1 MRIQHNIAALN
12 AYRNLTTNNNAVS
25 KNLEKLS
32 SGYRINRAGDDAAGL
47 AISEKMRAQ
56 ITGLETA
63 QKNANDGISLV
74 QTAEGALTEVHSML
88 NRMVELA
95 NQSAN
100 GTYANAVDRESLQ
113 EEIQSLTD
121 EINRISE
128 STNFNGIKLLDGTL
142 GLNTDSF
149 KIGATKAGSDAGE
162 LTGAALGVEVT
173 HAGDSATEVQ
183 PEFTI
188 NLADFKVKAE
198 SSTLDAST
206 TVTVKVSI
214 GGQEVKFYAG
224 TASITDKDAATSDV
238 TVTIPDKATAAVDN
252 AFTKTNF
259 GTKAAVIGNDVYTV
273 QGTGTNEVKFTYVG
287 RIDENGKFV
296 DKGEDGGKVAKDAWI
311 PQGNVDITFDG
322 SEDLKK
328 LVKVTDGR
336 KDCNVTKL
344 KDPVAGE
351 TAVRAGASLKLTQ
364 DIIDAGSLKI
374 GDTTFKFD
382 KTVPATTGAP
392 KDASS
397 TVTIGIKDV
406 KEEDLLKTV
415 TSQMSNYTKSIML
428 KDGTKT
434 GTTENQFAF
443 TIGRGNGI
451 DTIEIEESVKT
462 GTPPDY
468 GKFTEAKLQEAF
480 TQTRE
485 ATAASSSITL
495 AKQPAA
501 GESIQ
506 INGKTYTF
514 GEGDNDIKIGATA
527 EESAK
532 NLVAAL
538 AKDSKITAEANGA
551 TIKVSSTVTGA
562 KSEAPV
568 IGSAGLTLQVGDT
581 SEDFNQLTVQ
591 VSSMDADA
599 LGIGSV
605 DISTQGGAKVAVDKI
620 KNAINMVSSQRG
632 KLGAIQNRLEHTINN
647 LSVTAENIT
656 AAESRIRDV
665 DVAEEMMAYT
675 KNNILV
681 QSAQAMLAQANQI
694 PQGVLQLLQ

>member
-100 GTYANAVDRESLQ
+100 GTYANAVDRDSLQ
-113 EEIQSLTD
+113 EEIKSLTA

-149 KIGATKAGSDAGE
+149 KIGATKAGGDARE
-162 LTGAALGVEVT
+162 LTGAALGVEAT
-173 HAGDSATEVQ
+173 HSGDSATEVQ
-183 PEFTI
+183 PQFTI
-188 NLADFKVKAE
+188 NLGDYRVDTASAASGATA
-198 SSTLDAST
+198 SS
-206 TVTVKVSI
+206 VTVKVSI
-214 GGQEVKFYAG
+214 GEQEVKFYSG
-224 TASITDKDAATSDV
+224 TASLTGSSATQSSVTVAVTTSAATDALKA
-238 TVTIPDKATAAVDN
+238 DKFDGKV
-252 AFTKTNF
+252 
-259 GTKAAVIGNDVYTV
+259 AVIGNDVYDVTAS
-273 QGTGTNEVKFTYVG
+273 GTEQVNFTYAG
-287 RIDENGKFV
+287 RLDKDGKFV
-296 DKGEDGGKVAKDAWI
+296 ASDKDGGKVTTDTWV
-311 PQGNVDITFDG
+311 PRGNLDIKLDG
-322 SEDLKK
+322 SETNMNLI
-328 LVKVTDGR
+328 TETGR
-336 KDCNVTKL
+336 EDCHLTVV

-351 TAVRAGASLKLTQ
+351 QAVRAGASLKLTP
-364 DIIDAGSLKI
+364 DIIAAGKLKI
-374 GDTTFKFD
+374 GDTTFIFD
-382 KTVPATTGAP
+382 KETAATTGTLTATNSEV
-392 KDASS
+392 K
-397 TVTIGIKDV
+397 IGIKDV
-406 KEEDLLKTV
+406 KDEDLLKTV
-415 TSQMSNYTKSIML
+415 TSQMSNYTGDIKL
-428 KDGTKT
+428 KDGTKN
-434 GTTENQFAF
+434 GTTENEYEF
-443 TIGRGNGI
+443 IMGRGNGT
-451 DTIEIEESVKT
+451 DTIEIEEKVKT
-462 GTPPDY
+462 GDDPDY
-468 GKFTEAKLQEAF
+468 GKFTDAKLQEAF
-480 TQTRE
+480 TQTQA
-485 ATAASSSITL
+485 ATAASTSITL
-495 AKQPAA
+495 EKQPAA

-514 GEGDNDIKIGATA
+514 GEGDNDIEIGATP
-527 EESAK
+527 EEAAK

-551 TIKVSSTVTGA
+551 TIKVSSTVAGA

-581 SEDFNQLTVQ
+581 SEDFNQLNVQ
-591 VSSMDADA
+591 VSSMNANA
-599 LGIGSV
+599 LGIGNV

-620 KNAINMVSSQRG
+620 KNAINLVSSQRG